1 MYEWLE
7 FNIALQ
13 ISIFKFTEKM
23 KIAADG
29 TIFYIAADGTIFY
42 NPFSPHTDLEL
53 KCSQCEPVS
62 SIARNRDSSIDLNH
76 LVLKRTRS

>member
-13 ISIFKFTEKM
+13 ISIFKFTEKI
-23 KIAADG
+23 K
-29 TIFYIAADGTIFY
+29 IAADGTIFY

-53 KCSQCEPVS
+53 KCNQCEPVS